1 MKQNLFTHQLI
12 LAIGFGCLITAITPP
27 ALGALTHRYSF
38 TNDVTDSVGGANGAL
53 VNNVTISGG
62 AANFPGTTASGP
74 SCDYITLPPG
84 LISNY
89 TSVTFELWVNVGA
102 NGNWEEIYAFGN
114 QNAAGQGAN
123 MVMFTPHSGGGDYRM
138 SYAQADPGFND
149 EHVAAGLGILDNLG
163 PLSVACVYD
172 PANNTMS
179 LYTNGVL
186 VRALSPVTTGAK
198 GFSLTNVFNVNSWL
212 GRSLYNGDASY
223 AGTLDEFRIYNTALG
238 PLQIAVDNIAGP
250 DTVVTNVA
258 VNSIVLNVDSTN
270 MVVGERQDTTVT
282 VNTANYGSLTFP
294 GATEATYASTD
305 TNVVLVTATGRLFAM
320 GTGTATVSATYANTT
335 SSKVIN
341 VGATPTLLHR
351 YSFAADAN
359 DSVDG
364 ANGTLQGG
372 AAIVN
377 KAVVLSGA
385 GSSGTPSDYV
395 EFPDDLFTNITT
407 TSLEIWA
414 TDSGSGTWAR
424 IWDFGNSAGGKGT
437 STGGGDNLFLTT
449 PSGGGTLR
457 AAINIGSGEQQL
469 NTAPLVVG
477 QETHIVWIN
486 DAAHHTGYLYV
497 NGALA
502 DRNPNLSLTPADM
515 GSTLNNWLGRSQ
527 YNDPMFNG
535 SIDEFRIWKGQLTP
549 LQVALNAAS
558 GPDTLGPSDPGTVQS
573 ITLSIQTNVIKG
585 ARQTASVRADFALVS
600 NVNISTLGVTFSS
613 GNTNIATVD
622 TNGAIAAVGIG
633 TTTIT
638 ATYGGK
644 TDTKNI
650 TATVKPTVLAHRWSF
665 NETAGTTV
673 QDSVGN
679 ATGTLSPTGAT
690 LGGGA
695 VAVDGLNGFVDLPGN
710 LVNGFDAVTIETWVT
725 INSGSVNSLN
735 TRLYE
740 FGSLDNTNEI
750 GMIARSGGQNTFLRY
765 YGPNGLV
772 SVEQGGNLA
781 MDLEF
786 HIVGIFNPPFGTIDL
801 YVNGIWQNSVTN
813 LGFQFPLSSITNLM
827 SRLGAN
833 LETNA
838 FTAANFNEFRIYN
851 GALDLYGIRTSLA
864 AGPENPVI
872 DGGTPTSLTLAV
884 DPLMVQASVQL
895 PHVSCSFASVS
906 NVDLTETSEI
916 AYSSSDPNII
926 SVTSDGRLRAVGTGT
941 ANITGTFRGKSDS
954 KAVVVFPKQT
964 MLVHR
969 YSFTN
974 DASDSVGVQHGTLF
988 GDAQV
993 SGGAAVLNGDV
1004 NLRTSYVNLPDHLIS
1019 SYDSVTLEGWA
1030 TLGATVGTWARII
1043 DFGNQSA
1050 GAGGISYVF
1059 FCPHTG
1065 LNPANTRLVLS
1076 DGVTAA
1082 NEAVLDV
1089 PGTLDSFSGQF
1100 AVVFDPANNRQSLY
1114 TNGVLA
1120 GSASLNGKVLA
1131 GVNDQHC
1138 WLGKSLYAGDAGL
1151 AGSID
1156 EFRVYAGAMTA
1167 AQIAADF
1174 TAGPDKVVLPPP
1186 VQGVTR
1192 PTLSATKSGTSL
1204 VLTWPLAATGFNL
1217 QSTTSL
1223 GSGVNWGAAG
1233 TAVQTNGVNQV
1244 IVPITGQTAFY
1255 RLVQ

>member
-1 MKQNLFTHQLI
+1 
-12 LAIGFGCLITAITPP
+12 
-27 ALGALTHRYSF
+27 
-38 TNDVTDSVGGANGAL
+38 VTDV
-53 VNNVTISGG
+53 
-62 AANFPGTTASGP
+62 
-74 SCDYITLPPG
+74 
-84 LISNY
+84 
-89 TSVTFELWVNVGA
+89 
-102 NGNWEEIYAFGN
+102 
-114 QNAAGQGAN
+114 
-123 MVMFTPHSGGGDYRM
+123 
-138 SYAQADPGFND
+138 
-149 EHVAAGLGILDNLG
+149 
-163 PLSVACVYD
+163 
-172 PANNTMS
+172 
-179 LYTNGVL
+179 
-186 VRALSPVTTGAK
+186 
-198 GFSLTNVFNVNSWL
+198 
-212 GRSLYNGDASY
+212 
-223 AGTLDEFRIYNTALG
+223 
-238 PLQIAVDNIAGP
+238 
-250 DTVVTNVA
+250 
-258 VNSIVLNVDSTN
+258 
-270 MVVGERQDTTVT
+270 
-282 VNTANYGSLTFP
+282 
-294 GATEATYASTD
+294 
-305 TNVVLVTATGRLFAM
+305 
-320 GTGTATVSATYANTT
+320 
-335 SSKVIN
+335 
-341 VGATPTLLHR
+341 PTLLHR
-351 YSFAADAN
+351 YSFTSDAG
-359 DSVDG
+359 DSVGG

-372 AAIVN
+372 ATIAN
-377 KAVVLSGA
+377 KAVVLSGT
-385 GSSGTPSDYV
+385 GSSGSPGDYV
-395 EFPDDLFTNITT
+395 ELPPDLFTNLTSV
-407 TSLEIWA
+407 SLEAWA
-414 TDSGSGTWAR
+414 TDSGSATWAR
-424 IWDFGNSAGGKGT
+424 IWDFGRSAGGPGT
-437 STGGGDNLFLTT
+437 ATGGGDNLFLTL
-449 PSGGGTLR
+449 PSNAGGIRL
-457 AAINIGSGEQQL
+457 AVNAQSGEQQL
-469 NTAPLVVG
+469 NTSPLIIG
-477 QETHIVWIN
+477 QESHIAFIN
-486 DAAHHTGYLYV
+486 DAAHRTGYLYV

-502 DRNPNLSLTPADM
+502 DINTNMTLAPADL
-515 GSTLNNWLGRSQ
+515 GRTFNDWLGRSQ
-527 YNDPMFNG
+527 YNDPLFTG
-535 SIDEFRIWKGQLTP
+535 SIDEFRIWAGQLSP
-549 LQVALNAAS
+549 LQVAIDSAS
-558 GPDTLGPSDPGTVQS
+558 GPDTLATSNPGALQS
-573 ITLSIQTNVIKG
+573 ITINILTNVLIG
-585 ARQTASVRADFALVS
+585 ARQTASVHADFASVT
-600 NVNISTLGVTFSS
+600 NVNVSTLGVTYSS
-613 GNTNIATVD
+613 ANTNIATVNA
-622 TNGAIAAVGIG
+622 NGAIVAVGVG
-633 TTTIT
+633 TTSIT
-638 ATYGGK
+638 ATYNGK

-650 TATVKPTVLAHRWSF
+650 TVAVKPTVLAHRWSF

-710 LVNGFDAVTIETWVT
+710 LLNGFDAVTIETWVA
-725 INSGSVNSLN
+725 INSGSLNSLN

-1030 TLGATVGTWARII
+1030 TLGATVGTWARIL

-1089 PGTLDSFSGQF
+1089 PGTLDGFSGQF

-1204 VLTWPLAATGFNL
+1204 VLTWPLSATGFNL